1 MNGSSPVTQNRIVI
15 TTVGDTTC
23 SDNAKETFQNI
34 VNENPDVNLFL
45 GDSSYSMDAT
55 CFIDIFKSFNGLKE
69 KTIYSRGNHD
79 DKEDE
84 SDTVKE
90 QLEQYFGITDWTV
103 SQQQKNVYI
112 ICMNSQDPDYDLKD
126 KDQYNWVKSKLKE
139 ATRLRD
145 EENKI
150 DWIVVMVHKPLYTLK
165 GQHKPERKA
174 RDLYQPLF
182 DKHQVDLVLHGHTH
196 NMQRTHPIKYGGLDN
211 EPIIT
216 ESGLDF
222 SQDHG
227 QIYIISGAG
236 GRKLYKFAE
245 PKNNWTPFAQDEE
258 YGYHLL
264 VIEGKKIDIFEKS
277 NDGDILE
284 QITVKK

>member
-1 MNGSSPVTQNRIVI
+1 MTGTSQNRIVI

-112 ICMNSQDPDYDLKD
+112 ICMNSQDPDYDLKNR
-126 KDQYNWVKSKLKE
+126 DQYNWVKSKLKE
-139 ATRLRD
+139 AGRLRD

-150 DWIVVMVHKPLYTLK
+150 DWIIVMVHKPLYTLK

-174 RDLYQPLF
+174 RHTYQPLF
-182 DKHQVDLVLHGHTH
+182 DKHQVDLVLQGHTH
-196 NMQRTHPIKYGGLDN
+196 NMQRTLPIKYGELDN

-216 ESGLDF
+216 TSGLDF

-236 GRKLYKFAE
+236 GRKIYKFGE
-245 PKNNWTPFAQDEE
+245 PKNKWTPFAQDEE

-264 VIEGKKIDIFEKS
+264 VVQGKKIDIFAKS

-284 QITVKK
+284 HVIVEK